1 MVLLQPRGST
11 TRSKCHLPAT
21 VTRPCACAWF
31 RRTPSPAAP
40 TRSKRPGPAGPAA
53 ESTRT
58 AGALITGPTR
68 SLLLN
73 RGPARVASAFWTW
86 RTPGK
91 PSGRG
96 EPSDRSARRLKRRPA
111 HAARASQQTPPLLH
125 CNPPGRVRACVD
137 AAPCVP
143 VTLRPRA
150 RRAPPLGAF
159 EWGAFEWGA
168 AAGPRYSGARV
179 GRRLQSR
186 STGVYR
192 GSGSARYGKGGC
204 AVVGAGLAG
213 P

>member
-1 MVLLQPRGST
+1 MPPA
-11 TRSKCHLPAT
+11 CHCDKAVRLRLVPPHAK
-21 VTRPCACAWF
+21 P
-31 RRTPSPAAP
+31 RRTHPVQKTWPG
-40 TRSKRPGPAGPAA
+40 RPGGRIDPHGWGPDLRA
-53 ESTRT
+53 
-58 AGALITGPTR
+58 GPTR

-73 RGPARVASAFWTW
+73 RGPTRVASAFWTW
-86 RTPGK
+86 RTTGK

-96 EPSDRSARRLKRRPA
+96 EQSDRSARRLKRRPA
-111 HAARASQQTPPLLH
+111 HGARASQQTPPLLH